1 MGSIQNKSLEG
12 NKSTAILRA
21 AEEGGYGILGI
32 VTVSII

>member
-1 MGSIQNKSLEG
+1 MGSIQKKSLEG